1 LEFTLGFNGKF
12 LICLTKCFIF
22 SLIKLINM
30 KKLLLIWV
38 LTMTVFSSLLA
49 QTRQVTGKVTSSE
62 DGSALPGVSVSLKGT
77 SRGTTTGADG
87 SYKISVGDG
96 AVLVYSFVGYKQQT
110 ISVASQSAIN
120 VVLASDASELN
131 EVVVT
136 ALGLTRTKNSLPY
149 AAQQVKGDE
158 LTRVRSGNA
167 FQALSGKVAG
177 LQITQGNAV
186 GGSTN
191 VVIRGNK
198 SLTGNNQALFV
209 VDGVPID
216 NSNKNS
222 SNQVTGRGGYDYGNA
237 ASDIN
242 PDDIESMTVLKGAAA
257 TALYGSRASNGV
269 IMIQTKKAKKGL
281 GLSINAGLTVGT
293 IDKTTFPTYQN
304 QYGAGYSDPY
314 QKDGFFYFDA
324 NGDGVKD
331 YVVPTSEDASYGTKF
346 DNRPVYTWDS
356 FDPAGPNYM
365 KTSPW
370 AAAANTPVTFYE
382 TAISNNTAIQLDG
395 ANDKGTF
402 KLGFTRNEERGTLPN
417 SLVSKNIIN
426 LGGSYNI
433 NSKLTASATAN
444 FSTVDGLGRYGS
456 GYNGLNVNQN
466 FRQWYQTNVDIQ
478 DQKSAYFRNNQNVT
492 WNWADPST
500 AAGLKP
506 IYTDNYYWI
515 RYQNY
520 QNDTR
525 SRIFGNA
532 MLNYKATDYLNLM
545 GRVTLDTYNEFQEE
559 RTAVGSTAVAGYSRF
574 DRTFNETNYDLLAN
588 FDKNV
593 TKDINVKA
601 LAGLNLRKSY
611 SRSISAAT
619 NGGLIVPGLYSVA
632 NSKGTVAAPSES
644 YTPREVFG
652 LFGGLTLSYKN
663 FLTLDGTVRQD
674 KSSTLPVANNAYLY
688 YSGAASWNFSEHF
701 KDLPWL
707 TSGKLRVNYATVG
720 NDAPWG
726 SIRNVYD
733 QPAPFGST
741 ILFSAPSTQ
750 NNPFLK
756 PEQTQSRE
764 IGLEMAFMQNRLGF
778 DLTYYQTNTLD
789 QIMPASVSTATGF
802 SSTYVNAGNIENQG
816 VELSLFANPIKTA
829 DFSWNVNVN
838 FTKNNSLVLSL
849 YNGSQN
855 LQIATFQGGV
865 SFNATVGQP
874 YGIIQG
880 KTWNLKDGQK
890 LVKANGRYDITTTT
904 TNNIGNVNPNWI
916 GGVNNSFRYKNLT
929 FNFLIDIKQGGNVFS
944 LDQYY
949 GAATGV
955 LAESAGLNDKGNP
968 SRNSIADGGGVIMP
982 GVKADGTPNDIRV
995 ENVYGTYGYAY
1006 NPAAAF
1012 VYDASYIKLREA
1024 NIVYSLPSSI
1034 VRKLGGVKGVDLS
1047 VFGRNLWIIQKFV
1060 PYSDPEENLSSGN
1073 IQGYQSGAY
1082 PTTRSIG
1089 FNVKLLF

>member
-1 LEFTLGFNGKF
+1 
-12 LICLTKCFIF
+12 
-22 SLIKLINM
+22 M

-177 LQITQGNAV
+177 LQITQGNTV

-331 YVVPTSEDASYGTKF
+331 YVVPTSEDASYGAKF

-433 NSKLTASATAN
+433 NNKLTASATAN

-456 GYNGLNVNQN
+456 GYSGLNVNQN

-478 DQKSAYFRNNQNVT
+478 DQKSAYFRNNQNIT
-492 WNWADPST
+492 WNWGDPST

-506 IYTDNYYWI
+506 IYTDNYYWT

-520 QNDTR
+520 ENDTR

-559 RTAVGSTAVAGYSRF
+559 RIAVGSQAAGAYSRF

-652 LFGGLTLSYKN
+652 VFGGLTLSYKN

-726 SIRNVYD
+726 SIKNVYD

-1024 NIVYSLPSSI
+1024 NIVYSVPSSI

-1060 PYSDPEENLSSGN
+1060 PYADPEENLSSGN

>member
-1 LEFTLGFNGKF
+1 
-12 LICLTKCFIF
+12 
-22 SLIKLINM
+22 M

-216 NSNKNS
+216 NSNKNT

-331 YVVPTSEDASYGTKF
+331 YVVPTSEDASYGAKF

>member
-1 LEFTLGFNGKF
+1 
-12 LICLTKCFIF
+12 
-22 SLIKLINM
+22 
-30 KKLLLIWV
+30 
-38 LTMTVFSSLLA
+38 MTVFSSLLA

-177 LQITQGNAV
+177 LQITQGNTV

-331 YVVPTSEDASYGTKF
+331 YVVPTSEDASYGAKF

-433 NSKLTASATAN
+433 NNKLTASATAN

-456 GYNGLNVNQN
+456 GYSGLNVNQN

-478 DQKSAYFRNNQNVT
+478 DQKSAYFRNNQNIT
-492 WNWADPST
+492 WNWGDPST

-506 IYTDNYYWI
+506 IYTDNYYWT

-520 QNDTR
+520 ENDTR

-559 RTAVGSTAVAGYSRF
+559 RIAVGSQAAGAYSRF

-652 LFGGLTLSYKN
+652 VFGGLTLSYKN

-726 SIRNVYD
+726 SIKNVYD

-1024 NIVYSLPSSI
+1024 NIVYSVPSSI

-1060 PYSDPEENLSSGN
+1060 PYADPEENLSSGN

>member
-1 LEFTLGFNGKF
+1 
-12 LICLTKCFIF
+12 
-22 SLIKLINM
+22 
-30 KKLLLIWV
+30 
-38 LTMTVFSSLLA
+38 
-49 QTRQVTGKVTSSE
+49 
-62 DGSALPGVSVSLKGT
+62 
-77 SRGTTTGADG
+77 
-87 SYKISVGDG
+87 
-96 AVLVYSFVGYKQQT
+96 
-110 ISVASQSAIN
+110 
-120 VVLASDASELN
+120 
-131 EVVVT
+131 
-136 ALGLTRTKNSLPY
+136 
-149 AAQQVKGDE
+149 
-158 LTRVRSGNA
+158 
-167 FQALSGKVAG
+167 
-177 LQITQGNAV
+177 
-186 GGSTN
+186 
-191 VVIRGNK
+191 
-198 SLTGNNQALFV
+198 
-209 VDGVPID
+209 
-216 NSNKNS
+216 
-222 SNQVTGRGGYDYGNA
+222 
-237 ASDIN
+237 
-242 PDDIESMTVLKGAAA
+242 
-257 TALYGSRASNGV
+257 
-269 IMIQTKKAKKGL
+269 
-281 GLSINAGLTVGT
+281 
-293 IDKTTFPTYQN
+293 
-304 QYGAGYSDPY
+304 
-314 QKDGFFYFDA
+314 
-324 NGDGVKD
+324 
-331 YVVPTSEDASYGTKF
+331 
-346 DNRPVYTWDS
+346 
-356 FDPAGPNYM
+356 
-365 KTSPW
+365 
-370 AAAANTPVTFYE
+370 
-382 TAISNNTAIQLDG
+382 
-395 ANDKGTF
+395 
-402 KLGFTRNEERGTLPN
+402 
-417 SLVSKNIIN
+417 

-433 NSKLTASATAN
+433 NNKLTASATAN

-456 GYNGLNVNQN
+456 GYSGLNVNQN

-478 DQKSAYFRNNQNVT
+478 DQKTAYFRNNQNVT
-492 WNWADPST
+492 WNWGDPST

-506 IYTDNYYWI
+506 IYTDNYYWT

-520 QNDTR
+520 ENDTR

-559 RTAVGSTAVAGYSRF
+559 RIAVGSQAAASYSRF

-652 LFGGLTLSYKN
+652 LFGGVTLSYKN
-663 FLTLDGTVRQD
+663 FLTLDGTIRQD

-726 SIRNVYD
+726 AIKNVYD
-733 QPAPFGST
+733 QPAPFGSS

-789 QIMPASVSTATGF
+789 QIMPASVSSATGF
-802 SSTYVNAGNIENQG
+802 SSTYVNAGNIENKG
-816 VELSLFANPIKTA
+816 VELSLFATPIKTA

-838 FTKNNSLVLSL
+838 YTQNNSLVLSL

-890 LVKANGRYDITTTT
+890 LVNANGRYSISTTT

-955 LAESAGLNDKGNP
+955 LAESAALNDKGNP
-968 SRNSIADGGGVIMP
+968 SRNAIADGGGVIMP

-1024 NIVYSLPSSI
+1024 NIVYSVPSSI

-1060 PYSDPEENLSSGN
+1060 PYADPEENLSSGN
-1073 IQGYQSGAY
+1073 VQGYQSGAY

>member
-1 LEFTLGFNGKF
+1 
-12 LICLTKCFIF
+12 
-22 SLIKLINM
+22 M

-177 LQITQGNAV
+177 LQITQGNTV

-331 YVVPTSEDASYGTKF
+331 YVVPTSEDASYGVKF

-433 NSKLTASATAN
+433 NNKLTASATAN

-456 GYNGLNVNQN
+456 GYSGLNVNQN

-478 DQKSAYFRNNQNVT
+478 DQKSAYFRNNQNIT
-492 WNWADPST
+492 WNWGDPST

-506 IYTDNYYWI
+506 IYTDNYYWT

-520 QNDTR
+520 ENDTR

-559 RTAVGSTAVAGYSRF
+559 RIAVGSQAAGSYSRF

-652 LFGGLTLSYKN
+652 VFGGLTLSYKN
-663 FLTLDGTVRQD
+663 FLTLDGTIRQD

-726 SIRNVYD
+726 SIKNVYD

>member
-1 LEFTLGFNGKF
+1 
-12 LICLTKCFIF
+12 
-22 SLIKLINM
+22 M

-38 LTMTVFSSLLA
+38 MIMTVSSSLFA
-49 QTRQVTGKVTSSE
+49 QTRQVTGKVTASE

-77 SRGTTTGADG
+77 SRGTTTGPDG
-87 SYKISVGDG
+87 SYKIAVGEG
-96 AVLVYSFVGYKQQT
+96 SVLVFSFVGYKQQS
-110 ISVASQSAIN
+110 ISAGSQSVVN
-120 VVLASDASELN
+120 VSLAADASELN

-158 LTRVRSGNA
+158 LTRVRTGNA

-177 LQITQGNAV
+177 LQITQGNTI

-216 NSNKNS
+216 NTNKNS
-222 SNQVTGRGGYDYGNA
+222 GNQQTGRGGYDYGNA
-237 ASDIN
+237 AADIN

-293 IDKTTFPTYQN
+293 IDRTTFAKYQD

-314 QKDGFFYFDA
+314 QKDGFFYFDV

-370 AAAANTPVTFYE
+370 AAAKNTPDSFYE

-417 SLVSKNIIN
+417 SVVSKNIIN

-433 NSKLTASATAN
+433 NERLSASATAN

-478 DQKSAYFRNNQNVT
+478 DQKSAFFRNNQNVT
-492 WNWADPST
+492 WNWSDPST

-515 RYQNY
+515 RYKNY

-532 MLNYKATDYLNLM
+532 MLNYKAADYLNLM

-559 RTAVGSTAVAGYSRF
+559 RIAVGSTAVAGYSRF
-574 DRTFNETNYDLLAN
+574 DRTFSETNYDLLAN
-588 FDKNV
+588 FDK
-593 TKDINVKA
+593 TYFTDINVKA

-611 SRSISAAT
+611 ARSISAGT

-632 NSKGTVAAPSES
+632 NSKGTVAAASES

-663 FLTLDGTVRQD
+663 FLTLDGTIRQD
-674 KSSTLPVANNAYLY
+674 KSSTLPVDNNSYLY

-726 SIRNVYD
+726 AIKNVYD

-802 SSTYVNAGNIENQG
+802 SSTYVNAGNIENKG
-816 VELSLFANPIKTA
+816 IELSLFANPIKTA

-855 LQIATFQGGV
+855 LQLATFQGGV

-904 TNNIGNVNPNWI
+904 TNNIGNVNPDWI

-929 FNFLIDIKQGGNVFS
+929 FNFLIDIKQGGSVFS

-955 LAESAGLNDKGNP
+955 LPESAGLNDKGNP

-995 ENVYGTYGYAY
+995 ENVYGTFGYAY

-1024 NIVYSLPSSI
+1024 NIVYSVPSSI

-1047 VFGRNLWIIQKFV
+1047 LFGRNLWIIQKFV
-1060 PYSDPEENLSSGN
+1060 PYADPEENLSSGN

>member
-1 LEFTLGFNGKF
+1 
-12 LICLTKCFIF
+12 
-22 SLIKLINM
+22 M

-96 AVLVYSFVGYKQQT
+96 AVLVYSFVGYKQQS

-158 LTRVRSGNA
+158 LTRVRTGNA

-293 IDKTTFPTYQN
+293 IDKSTFATYQN

-331 YVVPTSEDASYGTKF
+331 YVVPTSEDASYGVKF

-356 FDPAGPNYM
+356 FDPAGPNYG

-370 AAAANTPVTFYE
+370 AAAKNTPVSFYE

-417 SLVSKNIIN
+417 SVVSKNIIN

-433 NSKLTASATAN
+433 NNKLTASATAN

-456 GYNGLNVNQN
+456 GYSGLNVNQN

-478 DQKSAYFRNNQNVT
+478 DQKTAYFRNNQNVT
-492 WNWADPST
+492 WNWGDPST

-506 IYTDNYYWI
+506 IYTDNYYWT

-559 RTAVGSTAVAGYSRF
+559 RIAVGSQAAASYSRF

-588 FDKNV
+588 FDKTV
-593 TKDINVKA
+593 LKDINVKA

-652 LFGGLTLSYKN
+652 LFGGVTLSYKN
-663 FLTLDGTVRQD
+663 FLTFDGTIRQD

-726 SIRNVYD
+726 AIKNVYD
-733 QPAPFGST
+733 QPAPFGSS

-789 QIMPASVSTATGF
+789 QIMPASVSSATGF
-802 SSTYVNAGNIENQG
+802 SSTYVNAGNIENKG
-816 VELSLFANPIKTA
+816 VELSLFATPIKTA

-838 FTKNNSLVLSL
+838 YTQNNSLVLSL

-890 LVKANGRYDITTTT
+890 LVNANGRYSISTTT

-955 LAESAGLNDKGNP
+955 LAESAALNDKGNP
-968 SRNSIADGGGVIMP
+968 SRNAIADGGGVIMP

-1060 PYSDPEENLSSGN
+1060 PYADPEENLSSGN
-1073 IQGYQSGAY
+1073 VQGYQSGAY

>member
-1 LEFTLGFNGKF
+1 
-12 LICLTKCFIF
+12 
-22 SLIKLINM
+22 M

-38 LTMTVFSSLLA
+38 FTMTIFSSLVA
-49 QTRQVTGKVTSSE
+49 QNSVSVRQVAGKVTSAE
-62 DGSALPGVSVSLKGT
+62 DGTALPGVSVSLKGT
-77 SRGTTTGADG
+77 SRGTTTGPDG
-87 SYKISVGDG
+87 SYKIAVGEG
-96 AVLVYSFVGYKQQT
+96 SVLVFSFVGYKQQS
-110 ISVASQSAIN
+110 ISAGSQSVVN
-120 VVLASDASELN
+120 VSLAADASELN

-158 LTRVRSGNA
+158 LTRVRTGNA

-177 LQITQGNAV
+177 LQITQGNTI

-216 NSNKNS
+216 NTNKNS
-222 SNQVTGRGGYDYGNA
+222 GNQQTGRGGYDYGNA
-237 ASDIN
+237 AADIN

-269 IMIQTKKAKKGL
+269 IMIQTKKAKRGL

-314 QKDGFFYFDA
+314 QKDGFLYFDV
-324 NGDGVKD
+324 NGDGTKD
-331 YVVPTSEDASYGTKF
+331 YVVPTAEDASYGVKF

-370 AAAANTPVTFYE
+370 AAAKNTPVSFYE

-417 SLVSKNIIN
+417 SVVSKNIIN

-433 NSKLTASATAN
+433 NNKLTASATAN

-478 DQKSAYFRNNQNVT
+478 DQKTAYFRNNQNIT
-492 WNWADPST
+492 WNWGDPST

-506 IYTDNYYWI
+506 IYTDNYYWT

-520 QNDTR
+520 ENDTR

-559 RTAVGSTAVAGYSRF
+559 RIAVGSQAAASYSRF

-588 FDKNV
+588 FDKTV
-593 TKDINVKA
+593 FTDFNVKA

-652 LFGGLTLSYKN
+652 VFGGVTLSYKN
-663 FLTLDGTVRQD
+663 FLTLDGTIRQD

-726 SIRNVYD
+726 AIKNVYD

-802 SSTYVNAGNIENQG
+802 SSTYVNAGNIENKG
-816 VELSLFANPIKTA
+816 LELSLFANPIKTA

-855 LQIATFQGGV
+855 LQLATFQGGV

-880 KTWNLKDGQK
+880 KTWKLLNGEK

-904 TNNIGNVNPNWI
+904 TNNIGNVNPDWI

-968 SRNSIADGGGVIMP
+968 SRNTIAEGGGVIMP
-982 GVKADGTPNDIRV
+982 GVKADGTKNDIRV
-995 ENVYGTYGYAY
+995 ENDYGTFGYAY

-1024 NIVYSLPSSI
+1024 NIVYSVPSSI

-1047 VFGRNLWIIQKFV
+1047 LFGRNLWIIQKFV

>member
-1 LEFTLGFNGKF
+1 
-12 LICLTKCFIF
+12 
-22 SLIKLINM
+22 
-30 KKLLLIWV
+30 
-38 LTMTVFSSLLA
+38 MTVFSSLLA

-177 LQITQGNAV
+177 LQITQGNTV

-331 YVVPTSEDASYGTKF
+331 YVVPTSEDASYGVKF

-433 NSKLTASATAN
+433 NNKLTASATAN

-456 GYNGLNVNQN
+456 GYSGLNVNQN

-478 DQKSAYFRNNQNVT
+478 DQKSAYFRNNQNIT
-492 WNWADPST
+492 WNWGDPST

-506 IYTDNYYWI
+506 IYTDNYYWT

-520 QNDTR
+520 ENDTR

-559 RTAVGSTAVAGYSRF
+559 RIAVGSQAAGSYSRF

-652 LFGGLTLSYKN
+652 VFGGLTLSYKN
-663 FLTLDGTVRQD
+663 FLTLDGTIRQD

-726 SIRNVYD
+726 SIKNVYD

-955 LAESAGLNDKGNP
+955 LAESAALNDKGNP

-995 ENVYGTYGYAY
+995 ENVYGTFGYAY

-1060 PYSDPEENLSSGN
+1060 PYADPEENLSSGN

>member
-1 LEFTLGFNGKF
+1 
-12 LICLTKCFIF
+12 
-22 SLIKLINM
+22 M

-158 LTRVRSGNA
+158 LTRVRTGNA

-331 YVVPTSEDASYGTKF
+331 YVVPTSEDASYGVKF

-433 NSKLTASATAN
+433 NNKLTASATAN

-456 GYNGLNVNQN
+456 GYSGLNVNQN

-478 DQKSAYFRNNQNVT
+478 DQKSAYFRNNQNIT
-492 WNWADPST
+492 WNWGDPST

-506 IYTDNYYWI
+506 IYTDNYYWT

-520 QNDTR
+520 ENDTR

-559 RTAVGSTAVAGYSRF
+559 RIAVGSQAAGSYSRF

-652 LFGGLTLSYKN
+652 VFGGLTLSYKN
-663 FLTLDGTVRQD
+663 FLTLDGTIRQD

-726 SIRNVYD
+726 SIKNVYD

-955 LAESAGLNDKGNP
+955 LAESAALNDKGNP

-995 ENVYGTYGYAY
+995 ENVYGTFGYAY

-1060 PYSDPEENLSSGN
+1060 PYADPEENLSSGN

>member
-1 LEFTLGFNGKF
+1 
-12 LICLTKCFIF
+12 
-22 SLIKLINM
+22 M

-38 LTMTVFSSLLA
+38 LVMTVFSSLFA
-49 QTRQVTGKVTSSE
+49 QTRQVTGKVTAQE

-77 SRGTTTGADG
+77 SRGTTTAGDG
-87 SYKISVGDG
+87 SYKITVGDG

-110 ISVASQSAIN
+110 VSVGSQSSIN
-120 VVLASDASELN
+120 VSLDSDASELN

-149 AAQQVKGDE
+149 AAQQVKGEE

-167 FQALSGKVAG
+167 FSALSGKVAG
-177 LQITQGNAV
+177 LQITQGNAI

-222 SNQVTGRGGYDYGNA
+222 GNQTTGRGGYDYGNA
-237 ASDIN
+237 AADIN

-257 TALYGSRASNGV
+257 TALYGSRATNGV
-269 IMIQTKKAKKGL
+269 IMITSKKAKRGL
-281 GLSINAGLTVGT
+281 GITINTGLTVGT
-293 IDKTTFPTYQN
+293 IDRSTFPKYQN

-314 QKDGFFYFDA
+314 QKDGFLYFDA
-324 NGDGVKD
+324 NGDGKD
-331 YVVPTSEDASYGTKF
+331 DLVVPTAEDASYGVKF
-346 DNRPVYTWDS
+346 NPSLLVYHWDA
-356 FDPAGPNYM
+356 FDPAGPNYQ
-365 KTSPW
+365 KAKPW
-370 AAAANTPVTFYE
+370 VAAQNTPDKFYE
-382 TAISNNTAIQLDG
+382 TAVSNNTAIQLDG
-395 ANDKGTF
+395 ANDRGTF
-402 KLGFTRNEERGTLPN
+402 KLGYTRNSENGVLPN
-417 SLVSKNIIN
+417 SNVTKNIMN

-433 NSKLTASATAN
+433 ASNLTASATAN
-444 FSTVDGLGRYGS
+444 FSIINGKGRYGS
-456 GYNGLNVNQN
+456 GYSGLNVNQN
-466 FRQWYQTNVDIQ
+466 FRQWYQTNVDLLE
-478 DQKSAYFRNNQNVT
+478 QKEAYFRNNQNVT
-492 WNWADPST
+492 WNWGDPSSP
-500 AAGLKP
+500 AGLKP
-506 IYTDNYYWI
+506 IYTDNYYWT

-525 SRIFGNA
+525 TRIFGNA

-545 GRVTLDTYNEFQEE
+545 ARATIDTYNEFQEE
-559 RTAVGSTAVAGYSRF
+559 RTAVGSQGAASYSRF
-574 DRTFNETNYDLLAN
+574 DRTFQETNYDFLAN

-601 LAGLNLRKSY
+601 LAGINLRQSY

-644 YTPREVFG
+644 YAPREVFG
-652 LFGGLTLSYKN
+652 IFGGLTVSYKN
-663 FLTLDGTVRQD
+663 FLTFDGTIRQD

-688 YSGAASWNFSEHF
+688 YSGAGSWNFSEHF

-726 SIRNVYD
+726 AIKNVYD

-789 QIMPASVSTATGF
+789 QIMPASVTSSTGF
-802 SSTYVNAGNIENQG
+802 SSTYVNAGNIENKG
-816 VELSLFANPIKTA
+816 IELSVFANPIKTA
-829 DFSWNVNVN
+829 DFSWNTNIN
-838 FTKNNSLVLSL
+838 FTKNSSLVLAL

-855 LQIATFQGGV
+855 LQLATFQGGV

-880 KTWNLKDGQK
+880 KTWKYVNGEK
-890 LVKANGRYDITTTT
+890 LVKANGRYDVTTTT
-904 TNNIGNVNPNWI
+904 TNNIGNVNPDWI
-916 GGVNNSFRYKNLT
+916 GGWNNSFKYKNVT
-929 FNFLIDIKQGGNVFS
+929 FNFLIDVKSGGSVFS

-949 GAATGV
+949 GGATGV
-955 LAESAGLNDKGNP
+955 LAASALLNDKGNP
-968 SRNSIADGGGVIMP
+968 SRNTIAEGGGVIMP
-982 GVKADGTPNDIRV
+982 GVLADGTKNTIRV
-995 ENVYGTYGYAY
+995 ENEYGTYGYAY

-1012 VYDASYIKLREA
+1012 VYDASYVKLREA
-1024 NIVYSLPSSI
+1024 NIVYSLPKSFVS
-1034 VRKLGGVKGVDLS
+1034 KLGGIKGVDLS
-1047 VFGRNLWIIQKFV
+1047 VFGRNLWIMYKNL
-1060 PYSDPEENLSSGN
+1060 PDSDPEENLSSGN
-1073 IQGYQSGAY
+1073 VQGYQSGAY

>member
-1 LEFTLGFNGKF
+1 
-12 LICLTKCFIF
+12 
-22 SLIKLINM
+22 
-30 KKLLLIWV
+30 
-38 LTMTVFSSLLA
+38 MTVFSSLLA

-331 YVVPTSEDASYGTKF
+331 YVVPTSEDASYGAKF

-433 NSKLTASATAN
+433 NNKLTASATAN

-456 GYNGLNVNQN
+456 GYSGLNVNQN

-1024 NIVYSLPSSI
+1024 NIVYSVPSSI

-1060 PYSDPEENLSSGN
+1060 PYADPEENLSSGN

>member
-1 LEFTLGFNGKF
+1 
-12 LICLTKCFIF
+12 
-22 SLIKLINM
+22 
-30 KKLLLIWV
+30 
-38 LTMTVFSSLLA
+38 MTVFSSLLA

-158 LTRVRSGNA
+158 LTRVRTGNA

-293 IDKTTFPTYQN
+293 IDKSTFATYQN

-331 YVVPTSEDASYGTKF
+331 YVVPTSEDASYGVKF

-370 AAAANTPVTFYE
+370 AAAKNTPVSFYE

-417 SLVSKNIIN
+417 SVVSKNIIN

-433 NSKLTASATAN
+433 NNKLTASATAN

-456 GYNGLNVNQN
+456 GYSGLNVNQN

-478 DQKSAYFRNNQNVT
+478 DQKTAYFRNNQNVT
-492 WNWADPST
+492 WNWGDPST

-506 IYTDNYYWI
+506 IYTDNYYWT

-520 QNDTR
+520 ENDTR

-559 RTAVGSTAVAGYSRF
+559 RIAVGSQAAASYSRF

-588 FDKNV
+588 FDKTV
-593 TKDINVKA
+593 LKDINVKA

-652 LFGGLTLSYKN
+652 LFGGVTLSYKN
-663 FLTLDGTVRQD
+663 FLTLDGTIRQD

-726 SIRNVYD
+726 AIKNVYD

-789 QIMPASVSTATGF
+789 QIMPASVSSATGF
-802 SSTYVNAGNIENQG
+802 SSTYVNAGNIENKG
-816 VELSLFANPIKTA
+816 VELSLFATPIKTA

-838 FTKNNSLVLSL
+838 YTQNNSLVLSL

-890 LVKANGRYDITTTT
+890 LVNANGRYSISTTT

-955 LAESAGLNDKGNP
+955 LAESAALNDKGNP
-968 SRNSIADGGGVIMP
+968 SRNAIADGGGVIMP

-1060 PYSDPEENLSSGN
+1060 PYADPEENLSSGN
-1073 IQGYQSGAY
+1073 VQGYQSGAY